1 MPKIAKELSAIRVAR
16 LTRPGLYAVGVVP
29 GLHLQVLPS
38 GARSW
43 VLRVQIGSRRRDM
56 GLGGYPAV
64 SLAQAREDARAARAK
79 VREGIDP
86 IEERKAAQRALRDRQ
101 ATPTFR
107 ECAQRYMAAKAVE
120 FRNPKH
126 AAQWRS
132 TLATY
137 AYPVIGDLAVD
148 QVELQHVIDVLTR
161 DDLWMTRTETASRL
175 RGRIEAVLGW
185 ATVSGYRGGDN
196 PARWKG
202 HLDKALPAPRKIQSR
217 THFAALP
224 YTDLPDFMAKLRQ
237 REGTAARALEFAILT
252 AARSGEVRGATW
264 GEIDLDAGIWTVP
277 GQRMKA
283 GKEHRVPLTDAALG
297 VLRAQGPKAPDAIVF
312 PAPKGGALSDMT
324 LTAVLRRMKVDAT
337 VHGFRSSFRDWAA
350 DQTSFPREVAEQALA
365 HTLQGV
371 EAAYRRSDLFEKRRN
386 LMDAWASYCTP
397 GSAKVTPIKRRA
409 KK

>member
-86 IEERKAAQRALRDRQ
+86 IEERKAAQRALRGRQ

-264 GEIDLDAGIWTVP
+264 GEIDLDAGIWTIP
-277 GQRMKA
+277 GERMKA
-283 GKEHRVPLTDAALG
+283 GKEHRVPLSDAALG

-337 VHGFRSSFRDWAA
+337 VHGFRSTFRDWAA

-397 GSAKVTPIKRRA
+397 GSAKVTPIKRMAA
-409 KK
+409 K